1 MPFKKVR
8 GETDAISRDNCTYY
22 WPSNSDDGW
31 PAYPGYEKPFYGVTG
46 VISGCG
52 DRRNCPPGYETH
64 VDVDGEFTRHLGGQ
78 FGNNV
83 DVGTVIG
90 AGNENNKWTPIQ
102 VSGISGVS
110 NTQCGDICKIR
121 NTKQGENDC
130 SCFGLRNHRRICKR
144 TSEFTGD
151 WKKCCLESDA
161 NKLVEMDCPPEYFA
175 TNDGSEKVSLK
186 CKEEL
191 ESFCKEKPAY
201 DKDNKEAPINSEYLE
216 LCGCNYPDEYYNS
229 IRDDITKDFPNVTG
243 AELGHMGCFAPTC
256 VIGASDFVKP
266 VMKNNCPT
274 NNFLSCINTI
284 NLDVGGDIKGEVVI
298 NQSNECNI
306 FQEDGVGDNIPPI
319 DPGTKD
325 DKKNGEDGED
335 DESFLSSL
343 GIEDNDTNNTIMWLL
358 IIGVPICCLILLGLF
373 MVIASSQ

>member
-1 MPFKKVR
+1 MPFKTIR
-8 GETDAISRDNCTYY
+8 NDTDAITPDNCTYY
-22 WPSNSDDGW
+22 WPSNSDDKW

-46 VISGCG
+46 LISGCG
-52 DRRNCPPGYETH
+52 DENKCPPGFEKIG
-64 VDVDGEFTRHLGGQ
+64 DGVTGEYAKQ
-78 FGNNV
+78 KNNNV
-83 DVGTVIG
+83 VAKGIAYDSVIG
-90 AGNENNKWTPIQ
+90 AGNVQNNWEPTEIKDINGAN
-102 VSGISGVS
+102 S
-110 NTQCGDICKIR
+110 TQCGNVCKQR
-121 NTKQGENDC
+121 NTKVGENDC
-130 SCFGLRNHRRICKR
+130 SCRLIKSDRNLCKR
-144 TSEFTGD
+144 TEPYKGD
-151 WKKCCLESDA
+151 WKECCLESDA

-186 CKEEL
+186 CKKEL
-191 ESFCKEKPAY
+191 DSFCKKEPAY
-201 DKDNKEAPINSEYLE
+201 NKDNTEAPINSEYLE

-243 AELGHMGCFAPTC
+243 AELGHTGCFAPTC

-274 NNFLSCINTI
+274 NNFLSCINSI
-284 NLDVGGDIKGEVVI
+284 VFEVGGDIRGDVEL

-306 FQEDGVGDNIPPI
+306 FQEDGVGDNIPPK

-325 DKKNGEDGED
+325 GKKNGED

-343 GIEDNDTNNTIMWLL
+343 GIEENDTNNIIMWSL